1 MSLSLVLAYSLSLT
15 LITSLTCGLSHSFSE
30 LAVSFLS
37 HSLCLFLDWSS
48 LSHRGC
54 LLYSLMVVAL
64 SLSRC
69 LLSRPL
75 PHSLSLSLPPP
86 PAFSSLLS
94 HTQCPRSLIA
104 PLALVVFLIDD
115 LFSTSLTLVVYLLQ
129 FSLTCC
135 LSHTLVVSLTIKSL
149 SLYPLHAMAFSHT
162 LFLHLTHC
170 ISLTR
175 CVSHLFSFSFALSL
189 SHSLS
194 VSHSLSLVSLTHSIS
209 LSLTLSFVP
218 SREMTFSRSALQ
230 CNCACIASGIARP
243 RAGQCKWTSNQ
254 DMKLALP
261 RTLLT
266 DTC

>member
-86 PAFSSLLS
+86 PSHPFCLTRNALAHSLPLSRSLSFSLMISSALLS
-94 HTQCPRSLIA
+94 HSLSI
-104 PLALVVFLIDD
+104 
-115 LFSTSLTLVVYLLQ
+115 SYNSL
-129 FSLTCC
+129 S
-135 LSHTLVVSLTIKSL
+135 LVVSLT
-149 SLYPLHAMAFSHT
+149 
-162 LFLHLTHC
+162 
-170 ISLTR
+170 
-175 CVSHLFSFSFALSL
+175 
-189 SHSLS
+189 
-194 VSHSLSLVSLTHSIS
+194 HSLSLSL
-209 LSLTLSFVP
+209 
-218 SREMTFSRSALQ
+218 
-230 CNCACIASGIARP
+230 
-243 RAGQCKWTSNQ
+243 
-254 DMKLALP
+254 
-261 RTLLT
+261 
-266 DTC
+266 